1 THTPSLSLHDA
12 LPILLAR
19 DRKEATNGLDDTQL
33 RQLEERLQ
41 YVRELEER
49 RNTVLKSITE
59 QDKLT
64 DELKA
69 AILAAD
75 TKTRLEDLYLPYR
88 PKRRTRAQMAK
99 EAGLEPLAN
108 ALLNDPSQT
117 PLVLAETYLNEE
129 H

>member
-1 THTPSLSLHDA
+1 MQSIEQLIASELSITPHHASVG
-12 LPILLAR
+12 ILLLDDGATVPFIAR
-19 DRKEATNGLDDTQL
+19 YRKEATNGLDDTQL

-75 TKTRLEDLYLPYR
+75 TKTRLEDLYQIG
-88 PKRRTRAQMAK
+88 RAH
-99 EAGLEPLAN
+99 
-108 ALLNDPSQT
+108 
-117 PLVLAETYLNEE
+117 V
-129 H
+129 